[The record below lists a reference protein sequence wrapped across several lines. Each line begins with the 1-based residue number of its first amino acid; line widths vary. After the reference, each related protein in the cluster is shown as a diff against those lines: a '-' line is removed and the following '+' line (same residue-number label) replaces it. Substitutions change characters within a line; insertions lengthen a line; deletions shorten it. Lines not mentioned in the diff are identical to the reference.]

1 MIGVRV
7 KQARLLAGL
16 TQQQLADRLEERG
29 YRVTKAAISK
39 YENGKS
45 MPPARFLLLASV
57 ALDVR
62 SAYFTH
68 QPAKTIEWQAFRR
81 HSQLPQKEEEA
92 VKAYARDIAELQIEL
107 KNLLY
112 PKLEYALPFV
122 AVGAADEA
130 EAAAGQLRKQWDV
143 GNRPL
148 DNLVQMA
155 EDRGVVV
162 ISWADTR
169 GGFDGLS
176 GWCGGHPVIVINPS
190 RSADR
195 IRFTLAHELGHL
207 VMDTGA
213 VSDKEEEG
221 LAHRFAAALLAPAE
235 HACHE
240 LGQKRH
246 RLTWDE
252 LKMLKRKYGLSMGAW
267 IRRAK
272 DLSIISECHY
282 AKLCKTLSARGWRKK
297 EPVEYLG
304 DEEPLQLW
312 QMAQHAVAEG
322 LMSPDRIT
330 RVGVECFDNAVDET
344 KSEHLTVRDLLKMSE
359 DQRNAV
365 MERAFALAAD
375 DDFETFEAYEYYEL
389 EDIHDEAG

>member
-1 MIGVRV
+1 MISVRV

-16 TQQQLADRLEERG
+16 TQQQLADRLGEQG

-39 YENGKS
+39 YEKGKS
-45 MPPARFLLLASV
+45 MPPARFLLLAS
-57 ALDVR
+57 AILNVR

-81 HSQLPQKEEEA
+81 RSQLPRKEQKA

-107 KNLLY
+107 QSLLY
-112 PKLEYALPFV
+112 PKLEYALPSV

-130 EAAAGQLRKQWDV
+130 EAAAGQLREQWDV
-143 GNRPL
+143 GDRPL

-155 EDRGVVV
+155 EDRGVIV
-162 ISWADTR
+162 ISWADKR

-176 GWCGGHPVIVINPS
+176 GWCDGQAVTVINTS

-195 IRFTLAHELGHL
+195 VRFNLAHELGHL
-207 VMDTGA
+207 VMDTSA
-213 VSDKEEEG
+213 VSDKEAER

-235 HACHE
+235 HARHE

-246 RLTWDE
+246 RLDWGE
-252 LKMLKRKYGLSMGAW
+252 LMMLKRKYGLSMGAW

-272 DLSIISECHY
+272 DLNIISKGHY
-282 AKLCKTLSARGWRKK
+282 TELCKTISVRGWRKK

-304 DEEPLQLW
+304 DEEPLRLR
-312 QMAQHAVAEG
+312 QMAQRAVAEG

-330 RVGVECFDNAVDET
+330 RVGVECFDNDVDET
-344 KSEHLTVRDLLKMSE
+344 RSKHLTVRDLLKMSE
-359 DQRNAV
+359 EQRNAV

-375 DDFETFEAYEYYEL
+375 EEFEIFEAYGEE
-389 EDIHDEAG
+389 EF

>member
-1 MIGVRV
+1 MISVRV

-16 TQQQLADRLEERG
+16 TQQQLADRLGEQG

-39 YENGKS
+39 YENSKS
-45 MPPARFLLLASV
+45 MPPARFLLLAS
-57 ALDVR
+57 AILDVR

-81 HSQLPQKEEEA
+81 RSQLPQKEQKA

-107 KNLLY
+107 KSLLY
-112 PKLEYALPFV
+112 PKLECALPSV
-122 AVGAADEA
+122 AVSAADEA
-130 EAAAGQLRKQWDV
+130 EAAAGQLREQWDV

-162 ISWADTR
+162 ISWADKR

-176 GWCGGHPVIVINPS
+176 GWCDGQAVTVINTS

-195 IRFTLAHELGHL
+195 VRFNLAHELGHL
-207 VMDTGA
+207 VMDTRA
-213 VSDKEEEG
+213 VSDKEAER

-235 HACHE
+235 HARHE

-246 RLTWDE
+246 RLDWDE
-252 LKMLKRKYGLSMGAW
+252 LKMLKRKYGLSMSAW

-272 DLSIISECHY
+272 DLSIISEGHY
-282 AKLCKTLSARGWRKK
+282 TELCKTISARGWRKK

-304 DEEPLQLW
+304 DEEPLRLR
-312 QMAQHAVAEG
+312 QMAQRAVAEG

-365 MERAFALAAD
+365 MDRAFALAAD
-375 DDFETFEAYEYYEL
+375 EEFEIFEAFGVGD
-389 EDIHDEAG
+389 EDLF